1 MPPAGQRYAS
11 GLATDIVIAAAVIAA
26 RLPFLLRA
34 ARFFDSDEA
43 VEGLMAR
50 HVFAGEFPLY
60 VWGQHY
66 KGVPEVYLNAVALR
80 VWPGDAIAGPGNV
93 TLLKLVTLLCFAVY
107 ACLNFRL
114 LAESFS
120 RRTAWIA
127 TVALV
132 AAPPSLV
139 LWSLSGSAEIVMTF
153 LAGTTLLLG
162 LSAWLRHGSRAG
174 LALAGGAFGFGL
186 WVQQYILF
194 YAAAA
199 AIATAMWTPRG
210 IPRVID
216 FVSGPARSGWI
227 RLAVRIL
234 LFAASV
240 YGVLGLVAFTGLE
253 FSVPVAG
260 TIVTISHPQKMW
272 WIAAALTAIALAILA
287 AAHIVSAEGREWL
300 PGAVGFLLGFSPAI
314 LGRLIEPG
322 AGAPMP
328 RMDAAGLG
336 GVLPSLATMAMPI
349 VLGLRSTTTEMLAA
363 PAWSGLLLAAILVA
377 SYVRMARL
385 DRNDMQPLTSVF
397 HVFLLLAPVVF
408 ALSGAYID
416 AQSYRYL
423 MPMYAALPAVYAVG
437 IDSVWRTSR
446 GAGVVLIAALVL
458 LFAVQQVDWYR
469 RLAPDRETQRIVGCL
484 AEENV
489 RSAYGDYWLA
499 YKITFLTGERVI
511 VSPTTGVDRYPPF
524 TEAVKQ
530 APSPTIERLPPGS
543 LDVPCSSLVRF
554 HNH

>member
-1 MPPAGQRYAS
+1 MPPAGQRHAPGFTSY
-11 GLATDIVIAAAVIAA
+11 IVIAAAVIAA
-26 RLPFLLRA
+26 RLPFLIRA

-66 KGVPEVYLNAVALR
+66 KGVPEVYLNAAALR
-80 VWPGDAIAGPGNV
+80 IWPGDAIAGPGNV
-93 TLLKLVTLLCFAVY
+93 TALKLVTLLCFALY

-114 LAESFS
+114 LSELFS
-120 RRTAWIA
+120 RRVAWLATA
-127 TVALV
+127 ALV

-174 LALAGGAFGFGL
+174 LVVAGAAFGFGL

-199 AIATAMWTPRG
+199 AIAAAMWEPQSIKRTL
-210 IPRVID
+210 D
-216 FVSGPARSGWI
+216 FASGPARFWWL
-227 RLAVRIL
+227 RLTVRIL
-234 LFAASV
+234 FVAASL
-240 YGVLGLVAFTGLE
+240 YFLLGLVAFTGLE
-253 FSVPVAG
+253 FSFPIAG
-260 TIVTISHPQKMW
+260 AIIIISHAQKMW
-272 WIAAALTAIALAILA
+272 WIAAALTGIAVAILT
-287 AAHIVSAEGREWL
+287 AAHILTTEGRPLL
-300 PGAVGFLLGFSPAI
+300 PGALGFLLGFSPAI
-314 LGRLIEPG
+314 LGRLFEPG
-322 AGAPMP
+322 SGAPMP
-328 RMDAAGLG
+328 HMDAASLAA
-336 GVLPSLATMAMPI
+336 VVPSLTTMAVPI
-349 VLGLRSTTTEMLAA
+349 VLGLRSTTTEMLTA
-363 PAWSGLLLAAILVA
+363 PAWSGLLLAAIVVA
-377 SYVRMARL
+377 SYARMTRVG
-385 DRNDMQPLTSVF
+385 RNDTQPLTSVF

-423 MPMYAALPAVYAVG
+423 MPMHAALPAVYAVG
-437 IDSVWRTSR
+437 IDGVWRASR
-446 GAGVVLIAALVL
+446 GAGVALAAALVV
-458 LFAVQQVDWYR
+458 LFAVQQVDWYS
-469 RLAPDRETQRIVGCL
+469 RLAPDREAQRIIGCL

-524 TEAVKQ
+524 TDAVKQ
-530 APSPTIERLPPGS
+530 APSPTIERLPRGNP
-543 LDVPCSSLVRF
+543 DAPCSSLVRF
-554 HNH
+554 HNQ